1 MWPNQRKTG
10 SGALRGDFCRLGG
23 GVGMLSGDKRLRVW
37 ATLLEECMSGPETER
52 SSSEAKSRSAR
63 PATLTTTMSIA
74 RPKLPSVLPSQP
86 ALQDGMCIRSC
97 VGRYCTW
104 HAIVVSTT
112 KEEINTGVARATNP
126 VEWVERLLVIY
137 DCGLTF

>member
-63 PATLTTTMSIA
+63 PATWSPNNNDEHRAPQTALGASFAACTA
-74 RPKLPSVLPSQP
+74 RWYVYSF
-86 ALQDGMCIRSC
+86 MC
-97 VGRYCTW
+97 G
-104 HAIVVSTT
+104 
-112 KEEINTGVARATNP
+112 
-126 VEWVERLLVIY
+126 
-137 DCGLTF
+137 